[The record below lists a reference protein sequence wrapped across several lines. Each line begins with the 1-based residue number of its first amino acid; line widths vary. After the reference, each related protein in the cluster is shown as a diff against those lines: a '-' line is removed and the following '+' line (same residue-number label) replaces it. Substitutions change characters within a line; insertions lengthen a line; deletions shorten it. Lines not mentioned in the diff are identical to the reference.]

1 MSVYM
6 FPGQGSQKKGMGGE
20 LFARFPD
27 EVATANAIVGY
38 SIEKLCL
45 SDPDGNLNN
54 TRYTQSALFAVNALH
69 YLAIRE
75 TVSAPAYVIGHSLG
89 EYNALHAAGVIDFA
103 VGVELTML
111 RGRLMSE
118 VREGGMA
125 AVLGVC
131 ADDIRAALLA
141 GGLNDVHIANLNAPT
156 QTVISAAETDLAQA
170 EDLLS
175 RALGAVCVRLNVSG
189 PFHSPIMEDAR
200 IELDRRLAT
209 IEFREPVIPAISNV
223 NAKPYARECMRGL
236 LGRQLTEPVRW
247 MDAIRYL
254 MGKGERDFIE
264 VGPGQVLTQLVKRI
278 ARHIPLDS
286 TTARSCDSR
295 PRQT

>member
-1 MSVYM
+1 
-6 FPGQGSQKKGMGGE
+6 
-20 LFARFPD
+20 
-27 EVATANAIVGY
+27 
-38 SIEKLCL
+38 
-45 SDPDGNLNN
+45 
-54 TRYTQSALFAVNALH
+54 
-69 YLAIRE
+69 
-75 TVSAPAYVIGHSLG
+75 
-89 EYNALHAAGVIDFA
+89 
-103 VGVELTML
+103 
-111 RGRLMSE
+111 
-118 VREGGMA
+118 
-125 AVLGVC
+125 
-131 ADDIRAALLA
+131 
-141 GGLNDVHIANLNAPT
+141 
-156 QTVISAAETDLAQA
+156 
-170 EDLLS
+170 
-175 RALGAVCVRLNVSG
+175 
-189 PFHSPIMEDAR
+189 MEDAR

>member
-1 MSVYM
+1 M

-20 LFARFPD
+20 LFVRFPE
-27 EVATANAIVGY
+27 EVATANTILGY

-45 SDPDGNLNN
+45 SDPDANLNN
-54 TRYTQSALFAVNALH
+54 TRYTQPALFAVNALH

-75 TVSAPAYVIGHSLG
+75 TASAPAYVIGHSLG

-111 RGRLMSE
+111 RGHIMSE
-118 VREGGMA
+118 AREGGMA

-131 ADDIRAALLA
+131 ADDIRTALMA

-156 QTVISAAETDLAQA
+156 QTVISAAETNLTQA
-170 EDLLS
+170 ENLLS
-175 RALGAVCVRLNVSG
+175 RVLGAVCVRLNVSG
-189 PFHSPIMEDAR
+189 PFHSPLMQDAR
-200 IELDRRLAT
+200 VEFDRRLAT
-209 IEFREPVIPAISNV
+209 IEFREPVIPVISNV
-223 NAKPYARECMRGL
+223 NAKPYARERMQGL

-247 MDAIRYL
+247 IDAIRYL
-254 MGKGERDFIE
+254 MGEGERDFIE

-278 ARHIPLDS
+278 VHAYS
-286 TTARSCDSR
+286 A
-295 PRQT
+295 